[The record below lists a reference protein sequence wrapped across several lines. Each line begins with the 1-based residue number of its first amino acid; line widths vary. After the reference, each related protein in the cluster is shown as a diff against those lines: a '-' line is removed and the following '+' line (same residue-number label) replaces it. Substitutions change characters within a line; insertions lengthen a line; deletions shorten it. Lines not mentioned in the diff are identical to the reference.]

1 MGNSIKIMKR
11 KMLIFKHRIA
21 EKMNKYYMNKLRKW
35 TKIDYDC
42 CSKLKDDN
50 GDDNSR

>member
-1 MGNSIKIMKR
+1 MKR
-11 KMLIFKHRIA
+11 KMLVFKHRIA